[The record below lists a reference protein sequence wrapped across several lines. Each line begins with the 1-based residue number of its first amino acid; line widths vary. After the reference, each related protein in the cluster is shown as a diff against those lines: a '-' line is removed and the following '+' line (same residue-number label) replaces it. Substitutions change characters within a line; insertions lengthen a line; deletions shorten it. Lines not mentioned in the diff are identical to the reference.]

1 MNLEIIPVGW
11 FAIIVGILVVVASG
25 AFLLIWK
32 IKAAEYPA
40 FKKYKEAQLK
50 LPAVEASLSVKES
63 ELESVRN
70 QFATLSV
77 QNEENRKEKEK
88 YDDWERQIK
97 KSFAGLNAVKLTI
110 KQMQDRKKNAVD
122 DLLAKEKLL
131 NQTNA
136 EIEEGAKKIQEQTET
151 LKKLEKNQK
160 ELKKVENELDAKN
173 KKLAEVTES
182 VGTLGEEEQGLL
194 VRRNEL
200 IGKVTTLEEVEKKLL
215 ENIKILKKELSDLKK
230 EIDKFEKK
238 RGEVG
243 NDLAE
248 TQKNLKNKTN
258 VLKNADKE
266 LAQKINQLGKVDE
279 KLQDAKK
286 VAEDLKAQK
295 ERLDNL
301 LTIGNEDLAK
311 REKELAEM
319 LSNLEMAMTSA
330 GEIASSIAESTGLK
344 LPSLEERLIDFTR
357 LEITTA
363 PNPREV
369 SEEEESLR
377 KCKAHFRN
385 KGFVYSDRVLKS
397 FHTSL
402 KINEHSALT
411 VLSGISGTG
420 KSQLPRLY
428 SEAMGMH
435 FLSLPVQPR
444 WDSPQDLL
452 GFYNYVENRFKATP
466 LSRALRQFDRF
477 SIDDG
482 GGNLKDEMLVVLL
495 DEMNLA
501 RVEYYFSEFLSR
513 LENREKALEHDN
525 SYRRKCEIP
534 IEAGPQQE
542 GDDSS
547 IRTLVYPGFNV
558 FFVGT
563 MNEDESTLSLSDKV
577 LDRANVLRF
586 GRPDQFAVAGGGN
599 DLGNLDKIPFTNW
612 SNWVKKIEEVQDTNT
627 TLGNS
632 LLPWKEKLH
641 DLNSTL
647 DGVGKAFGHRVF
659 KGILSYMANYP
670 DPNDEG
676 LKNAFAD
683 QLEVK
688 ILPKLRGLEM
698 DNPQASL
705 LVNNMKTLIEDTEDV
720 DLLRALEE
728 SNLRAET
735 RGFFSFVGVQR

>member
-25 AFLLIWK
+25 AFLIIWK

-50 LPAVEASLSVKES
+50 LPAVEASLSVKQA

-70 QFATLSV
+70 EFATLSV

-88 YDDWERQIK
+88 HDDWERQIK
-97 KSFAGLNAVKLTI
+97 ESFAKLDSKQLSI
-110 KQMQDRKKNAVD
+110 KQMQDRKKKAVD
-122 DLLAKEKLL
+122 DLLEKEKLL

-136 EIEEGAKKIQEQTET
+136 EIEEGAKKIHEQTET

-173 KKLAEVTES
+173 KKLAEVKES

-243 NDLAE
+243 NDLEE

-258 VLKNADKE
+258 DLKTTDKE

-301 LTIGNEDLAK
+301 LKIGNEDLAK

-319 LSNLEMAMTSA
+319 LSNLEKAMNSA

-344 LPSLEERLIDFTR
+344 LPSLEERLIDFKR
-357 LEITTA
+357 LEITTE
-363 PNPREV
+363 PNPRDV

-377 KCKAHFRN
+377 KCEAHFRD

-482 GGNLKDEMLVVLL
+482 GGNLKDEMLLVLL

-513 LENREKALEHDN
+513 LENREKALENEN

-542 GDDSS
+542 GEG
-547 IRTLVYPGFNV
+547 TFVYPGFNV

-586 GRPDQFAVAGGGN
+586 GRPDKLEVAGGGN
-599 DLGNLDKIPFTNW
+599 EERSLDKIPF
-612 SNWVKKIEEVQDTNT
+612 SNWGDWVRPP
-627 TLGNS
+627 
-632 LLPWKEKLH
+632 LPDDADWGKKLH
-641 DLNSTL
+641 NLNENL

-670 DPNDEG
+670 DQTDDG
-676 LKNAFAD
+676 HKHAFAD

-688 ILPKLRGLEM
+688 ILPKLRGLEI
-698 DNPQASL
+698 DNNESRK
-705 LVNNMKTLIEDTEDV
+705 LVTHMKTLIKETDDT
-720 DLLRALEE
+720 DLFGALEE
-728 SNLRAET
+728 SNKRAEK
-735 RGFFSFVGVQR
+735 RGFFSFIGVQR

>member
-25 AFLLIWK
+25 AFLVVWK
-32 IKAAEYPA
+32 IKSSEYPS

-50 LPAVEASLSVKES
+50 LPAVEASLSVKEA
-63 ELESVRN
+63 ELESIRN
-70 QFATLSV
+70 EFATLSV
-77 QNEENRKEKEK
+77 QNEANRKEKEK
-88 YDDWERQIK
+88 YDEWEGQIK
-97 KSFAGLNAVKLTI
+97 ESFAELDSQELSI
-110 KQMQDRKKNAVD
+110 KEMQERKKKAVD
-122 DLLAKEKLL
+122 DLLEKEKLL

-136 EIEEGAKKIQEQTET
+136 QVEEGAKKIQEQTDI

-160 ELKKVENELDAKN
+160 ELKKVENELDIKN
-173 KKLAEVTES
+173 KKLTELKEDLK
-182 VGTLGEEEQGLL
+182 G
-194 VRRNEL
+194 L
-200 IGKVTTLEEVEKKLL
+200 IGNLG
-215 ENIKILKKELSDLKK
+215 KKEK
-230 EIDKFEKK
+230 ELATVEEK
-238 RGEVG
+238 
-243 NDLAE
+243 
-248 TQKNLKNKTN
+248 
-258 VLKNADKE
+258 LKNAKMS
-266 LAQKINQLGKVDE
+266 V
-279 KLQDAKK
+279 
-286 VAEDLKAQK
+286 EDLKA
-295 ERLDNL
+295 E
-301 LTIGNEDLAK
+301 AK
-311 REKELAEM
+311 RLEKL
-319 LSNLEMAMTSA
+319 LESYGNDVEKRSEETKKFRKDVTNAIKALENVATNI
-330 GEIASSIAESTGLK
+330 GETAGLK
-344 LPSLEERLIDFTR
+344 LPTLEDRLIDFTR
-357 LEITTA
+357 LEITTS
-363 PNPREV
+363 PNPRDL

-377 KCKAHFRN
+377 KCEAHFRD
-385 KGFVYSDRVLKS
+385 KGFIYSDRVLKS

-482 GGNLKDEMLVVLL
+482 GGNLKDEMLLVLL

-513 LENREKALEHDN
+513 LENREKALENDN

-542 GDDSS
+542 VDDST
-547 IRTLVYPGFNV
+547 IRTFVYPGFNV

-586 GRPDQFAVAGGGN
+586 GRPDKLEVAGGGN
-599 DLGNLDKIPFTNW
+599 EERNLDKIPF
-612 SNWVKKIEEVQDTNT
+612 SNWGDWVRSPLSDDSAWGQKMH
-627 TLGNS
+627 
-632 LLPWKEKLH
+632 KL
-641 DLNSTL
+641 NENL

-670 DPNDEG
+670 DQTGDG
-676 LKNAFAD
+676 HKHAFAD

-698 DNPQASL
+698 DNAESRK
-705 LVNNMKTLIEDTEDV
+705 LVTHMKTLIEATDDT
-720 DLLRALEE
+720 DLFDALEE
-728 SNLRAET
+728 SNKRAEK
-735 RGFFSFVGVQR
+735 RGFFSFIGVQR

>member
-25 AFLLIWK
+25 AFLIIWK

-50 LPAVEASLSVKES
+50 LPAIDASLSVEEAK
-63 ELESVRN
+63 LESTRN
-70 QFATLSV
+70 ELATLSV

-88 YDDWERQIK
+88 HDDWERQIK
-97 KSFAGLNAVKLTI
+97 ESFAKLDSKQLSI
-110 KQMQDRKKNAVD
+110 KQMQDRKKKAVD
-122 DLLAKEKLL
+122 DLLEKEKLL

-136 EIEEGAKKIQEQTET
+136 EIEEGAKKIHEQTET

-243 NDLAE
+243 NDLEE

-258 VLKNADKE
+258 DLKTTDKE

-301 LTIGNEDLAK
+301 LKIGNEDLAK

-319 LSNLEMAMTSA
+319 LSNLEKAMNSA

-344 LPSLEERLIDFTR
+344 LPSLEERLIDFKR
-357 LEITTA
+357 LEITTE
-363 PNPREV
+363 PNPRDV

-377 KCKAHFRN
+377 KCEAHFRD
-385 KGFVYSDRVLKS
+385 KGFIYSDRVLKS

-482 GGNLKDEMLVVLL
+482 GGNLKDEMLLVLL

-542 GDDSS
+542 GEG
-547 IRTLVYPGFNV
+547 TFVYPGFNV

-586 GRPDQFAVAGGGN
+586 GRPDKLEVAGGGN
-599 DLGNLDKIPFTNW
+599 EERSLDKIPF
-612 SNWVKKIEEVQDTNT
+612 SNWGDWVRPP
-627 TLGNS
+627 
-632 LLPWKEKLH
+632 LPDDADWGKKLH
-641 DLNSTL
+641 NLNENL

-670 DPNDEG
+670 DQTDDG
-676 LKNAFAD
+676 HKHAFAD

-688 ILPKLRGLEM
+688 ILPKLRGLEI
-698 DNPQASL
+698 DNNESRK
-705 LVNNMKTLIEDTEDV
+705 LVTHMKTLIKETDDT
-720 DLLRALEE
+720 DLFGALEE
-728 SNLRAET
+728 SNKRAEK
-735 RGFFSFVGVQR
+735 RGFFSFIGVQR

>member
-25 AFLLIWK
+25 AFLVVWK
-32 IKAAEYPA
+32 IKSSEYPS

-63 ELESVRN
+63 ELESIRN
-70 QFATLSV
+70 EFATLSV
-77 QNEENRKEKEK
+77 QNEANRKEKEK
-88 YDDWERQIK
+88 YDEWERQIK
-97 KSFAGLNAVKLTI
+97 ESFAELDSQELSI
-110 KQMQDRKKNAVD
+110 KEMQERKKKAVD
-122 DLLAKEKLL
+122 DLLEKEKLL

-136 EIEEGAKKIQEQTET
+136 QVEEGAKKIQEQTDI

-173 KKLAEVTES
+173 KKLTEVTES
-182 VGTLGEEEQGLL
+182 VRKLGEEEQGLL

-200 IGKVTTLEEVEKKLL
+200 ISKVTTSEAVEEKLL

-238 RGEVG
+238 RNEIS

-248 TQKNLKNKTN
+248 TQKNLKTKISD
-258 VLKNADKE
+258 LKNADKE
-266 LAQKINQLGKVDE
+266 LAKKVDQLSKVDE

-286 VAEDLKAQK
+286 VAEDLKAEK

-301 LTIGNEDLAK
+301 LKIGNEDLVK

-319 LSNLEMAMTSA
+319 LSNLEKAMTSA

-344 LPSLEERLIDFTR
+344 LPSLEDRLIDFTR
-357 LEITTA
+357 PEITTK
-363 PNPREV
+363 PNPRDV

-377 KCKAHFRN
+377 KCEAHFRD
-385 KGFVYSDRVLKS
+385 KGFIYSDRVLKS

-411 VLSGISGTG
+411 VLSGVSGTG

-477 SIDDG
+477 SIDDHG
-482 GGNLKDEMLVVLL
+482 GGDLKDEMLLVLL

-513 LENREKALEHDN
+513 LENREKALENDN

-542 GDDSS
+542 GEDSS

-586 GRPDQFAVAGGGN
+586 GRPDKLEVAGSGN
-599 DLGNLDKIPFTNW
+599 EERSIDKISF
-612 SNWVKKIEEVQDTNT
+612 SNWNDWVNPPLED
-627 TLGNS
+627 NS
-632 LLPWKEKLH
+632 EWGQKWH
-641 DLNSTL
+641 SLNENL

-659 KGILSYMANYP
+659 NGILS
-670 DPNDEG
+670 
-676 LKNAFAD
+676 
-683 QLEVK
+683 
-688 ILPKLRGLEM
+688 
-698 DNPQASL
+698 
-705 LVNNMKTLIEDTEDV
+705 
-720 DLLRALEE
+720 
-728 SNLRAET
+728 
-735 RGFFSFVGVQR
+735 